1 MKISY
6 SWLRNYVDTDMSAE
20 EMSKV
25 LTAIG
30 LEVESLETEETVK
43 GGLEGVVVGKVLTCE
58 KHPDADKLKITTVDY
73 GDGPVQIVCGA
84 PNVAAGQKVVV
95 ATVGCTLY
103 PNPEEPFKI
112 KKSKIRGAESLGML
126 CAEDELGL
134 GTSHDGIIVLDD
146 SAVIGTPAKKQFGIE
161 EDYVFEIGLTP
172 NRIDAS
178 SHTGVARDLAAY
190 LKYNGQDVSVKLE
203 PVDDFKV
210 DNHDRETKVTVEDGD
225 ACPHYMGLTMTNVKV
240 GPSPE
245 WLQKRLRSIGLNP
258 HNNVVDVT
266 NFILHELGQ
275 PMHAFD
281 ADKITGG
288 EVIVRKAKK
297 GEKFVT
303 LDGVERTLS
312 DEDLMVCNKTAPMCI
327 AGVLGGTE
335 SGVTEN
341 TKNVFLESAYFN
353 PVSVRRSAK
362 RHGINTDASFRFERG
377 TDPEILGYALRRAAL
392 LIKATGG
399 GEISSEITDVLSHE
413 IKPFRVELSVD
424 KTEKLI
430 GKKIGG
436 DTIRKILSAL
446 EIEITEDDGDRLTL
460 LVPSYRVDVQRAA
473 DVTEDIL
480 RIYGYNNI
488 EISDKVNSTI
498 AYAPNP
504 DREKIKNTA
513 SDMLS
518 SNGFNE
524 IMSNSL
530 TKSSYYEGSAE
541 FPEEKCVRILNPLS
555 NDLNVM
561 RQTLLFN
568 MLEAIVLNANRKN
581 GNLKFYEYGNVYTF
595 SQKAHEEGKGLNA
608 YREVPHLAMAVTGKL
623 NAPSWN
629 QKPEESG
636 FYSLKAMCE
645 KLLRRFGLNMNEAIY
660 ETHDSE
666 LYSTAVDVKMR
677 GKRLMTIGSIAKK
690 IRKQLDI
697 KAEVYY
703 ADIDFDAFVNMIKT
717 YGLTVKELS
726 KYPEVSR
733 DLSMLIDNKVTFSD
747 LRGVAFKTEK
757 NLLKNVT
764 LFDVYEGDKLPE
776 GKKSYALNFIL
787 EDTTQ
792 TLTDNV
798 IDRVMNNLI
807 MQFEKQ
813 LGAEIRK

>member
-6 SWLRNYVDTDMSAE
+6 SWLRNYIDTDMSAE
-20 EMSKV
+20 EMSTA

-43 GGLEGVVVGKVLTCE
+43 GGLEGVVVGKVITCE

-73 GDGPVQIVCGA
+73 GEGPVQIVCGA

-103 PNPEEPFKI
+103 PNPDEPFKI

-134 GTSHDGIIVLDD
+134 GVSHDGIIVLDD
-146 SAVIGTPAKKQFGIE
+146 SAEIGTPAKKQFVIE
-161 EDYVFEIGLTP
+161 EEYIFEIGLTP
-172 NRIDAS
+172 NRIDAA

-190 LKYNGQDVSVKLE
+190 LRYNGQDVSVKYA
-203 PVDDFKV
+203 PVDAFKV
-210 DNHDRETKVTVEDGD
+210 DNHNRETKVTVKDGD
-225 ACPHYMGLTMTNVKV
+225 ACPHYMGLTMTGVKV

-288 EVIVRKAKK
+288 EVIVKKASE

-312 DEDLMVCNKTAPMCI
+312 AEDLMICNTEAPMCI
-327 AGVLGGTE
+327 AGVLGGAE

-341 TKNVFLESAYFN
+341 TTNVFLESAYFN

-362 RHGINTDASFRFERG
+362 RHGINTDASFRYERG
-377 TDPEILGYALRRAAL
+377 TDPNILGYALRRAAL
-392 LIKATGG
+392 LIQETGG
-399 GEISSEITDVLSHE
+399 GEVSSEIMDVLSHD
-413 IKPFRVELSVD
+413 IKPFRVELSID
-424 KTEKLI
+424 KTERLI

-446 EIEITEDDGDRLTL
+446 DIEIVEDDGDRLVL
-460 LVPSYRVDVQRAA
+460 SVPPYRVDVQRAA

-488 EISDKVNSTI
+488 EILNKVNSTI

-513 SDMLS
+513 SDLLS

-530 TKSSYYEGSAE
+530 TKSAYYEGCDE
-541 FPEEKCVRILNPLS
+541 FPEDRCVRILNPLS

-568 MLEAIVLNANRKN
+568 MLEAIVLNSNRKN
-581 GNLKFYEYGNVYTF
+581 GDLKFYEYGNVYTF
-595 SQKAHEEGKGLNA
+595 SLKAHEEGKGLNA
-608 YREVPHLAMAVTGKL
+608 YRESPHMALAMTGKL
-623 NAPSWN
+623 SAPSWN
-629 QKPEESG
+629 EKPEEAS
-636 FYSLKAMCE
+636 FYALKAMCE
-645 KLLRRFGLNMNEAIY
+645 KLLRRFGLNINEAVY
-660 ETHDSE
+660 ETHESE
-666 LYSTAVDVKMR
+666 LYSTAVDIRMR
-677 GKRLMTIGSIAKK
+677 GKRLMTIGSISKK
-690 IRKQLDI
+690 TRKQFDI

-703 ADIDFDAFVNMIKT
+703 ADIDFDAFVNMVKT
-717 YGLTVKELS
+717 YSLTVKELS

-733 DLSMLIDNKVTFSD
+733 DLSMLLDNKVTFSD
-747 LRGVAFKTEK
+747 LRNVAFKTEK

-798 IDRVMNNLI
+798 IDRVMNNLAT
-807 MQFEKQ
+807 QFEKQ